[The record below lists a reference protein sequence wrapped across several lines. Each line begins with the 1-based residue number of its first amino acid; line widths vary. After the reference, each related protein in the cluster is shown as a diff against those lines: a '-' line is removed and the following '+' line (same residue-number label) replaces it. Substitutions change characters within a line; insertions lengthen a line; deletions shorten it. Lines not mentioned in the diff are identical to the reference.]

1 MTTMCLADLSEP
13 IELATHP
20 LKVISDALADYC
32 DFKHLSPQQADIVIH
47 AGKAEYRGQGT
58 ASPIAH
64 GKRCAD
70 NIAEKMRAIRTRLGT
85 RPDGDAA

>member
-1 MTTMCLADLSEP
+1 MTTMCMQDLSEP

-47 AGKAEYRGQGT
+47 AGKAAYCGKGT
-58 ASPIAH
+58 ASPIEH

-70 NIAEKMRAIRTRLGT
+70 NIAEKMCAIRTRLGT
-85 RPDGDAA
+85 RPDDAA